1 MIPATWVAHVRDDD
15 GELLGYLDT
24 GDEGMLARTVFGFLL
39 GVAGDEAAARST
51 LDSIGLSYLAE
62 RWMLALPSRE
72 ERITVEIVEA
82 TPDRLVVKSV
92 DYGYEGDYGTQ
103 FTLAVPVGD
112 TELRPERSL

>member
-1 MIPATWVAHVRDDD
+1 MIPATWVAHIRDDD

-24 GDEGMLARTVFGFLL
+24 GDEGMLARTVFGFPL

-82 TPDRLVVKSV
+82 TPRPAGGEIRRLRVRGRLR
-92 DYGYEGDYGTQ
+92 Y
-103 FTLAVPVGD
+103 AVHPRGAG
-112 TELRPERSL
+112 